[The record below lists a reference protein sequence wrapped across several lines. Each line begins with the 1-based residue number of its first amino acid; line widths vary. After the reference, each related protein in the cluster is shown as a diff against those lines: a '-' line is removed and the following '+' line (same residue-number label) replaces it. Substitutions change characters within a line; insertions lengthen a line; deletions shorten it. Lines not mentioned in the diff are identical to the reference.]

1 MATQRIILVNNATL
15 VRGLLKKVIDKTPG
29 LEIIME
35 IEDLAEFQESVKRAD
50 ADWAIVLLSPDER
63 VPDLVE
69 QVIREQPSMRFL
81 LMDEDGSH
89 VRMKWNEPHEV
100 PLDEKNLAELL
111 ALLGQEQQQD
121 KLEERIKA

>member
-1 MATQRIILVNNATL
+1 MATQRIILVNNAPL
-15 VRGLLKKVIDKTPG
+15 VRGLLKKVIDNTPG

-35 IEDLAEFQESVKRAD
+35 IEDLTEFQESVKRAD

-111 ALLGQEQQQD
+111 ALLGQERQQD